1 MSKLIDLIGLTNLAN
16 DIRSWVNAH
25 FLRKEEVPA
34 GSTPYDSNPQMD
46 GTASAGSSNAF
57 ARGDHRH
64 PSDTS
69 KVDKE
74 LGKGLSTNDYDATAK
89 AKVDAIPANPQ
100 YTDTVYDDTA
110 LAGRV
115 STIEGK
121 EIGWDAKQEA
131 INDLDTIRSGAAA
144 GASAIPM
151 PNGGSTGQVL
161 KKTNDG
167 VEWANESGGGGSS
180 ITVDDELSDISTNPV
195 QNKVIKSALDGKAN
209 TSAIPDVSGKYD
221 TADTAETTL
230 DDTDYVPFY
239 DTSATAKRKTLWS
252 NIKAKLKTYF
262 DTIYKATTLA
272 GYGITDA
279 KIDNG
284 VITLGSNTITP
295 LTSHQSLT
303 NYVQKSQTAGLL
315 KNDGTVDTSTYL
327 TQHQD
332 LTNYVEKSQTAGL
345 LKNDGTVDTNTYL
358 TQHQSLSG
366 YAKYQVV
373 NALPANP
380 ESDTLYLIPES

>member
-16 DIRSWVNAH
+16 DIKKWVNDH
-25 FLRKEEVPA
+25 FLRKDEAPA
-34 GSTPYDSNPQMD
+34 GSTPSTTIPNMD
-46 GTASAGSSNAF
+46 GEASVGTENAF

-100 YTDTVYDDTA
+100 YTDTVYDDKA

-121 EIGWDAKQEA
+121 ESGWDAKQDA
-131 INDLDTIRSGAAA
+131 INDLNTIRSGAEA
-144 GASAIPM
+144 GAAAIPM
-151 PNGGSTGQVL
+151 PDGGSTGQVL

-167 VEWANESGGGGSS
+167 VAWANESGGGGSS
-180 ITVDDELSDISTNPV
+180 ITVDDELSDSSTNPV

-209 TSAIPDVSGKYD
+209 TSAIPDVSSKYD

-252 NIKAKLKTYF
+252 NIKAKLKAYF

-295 LTSHQSLT
+295 LTSHQSLSGYAT
-303 NYVQKSQTAGLL
+303 ETWVGQQG
-315 KNDGTVDTSTYL
+315 YL

-332 LTNYVEKSQTAGL
+332 ISGKQDKSNLVTSISSSSTDAQYPSAKCVYDIVGDIETL
-345 LKNDGTVDTNTYL
+345 L
-358 TQHQSLSG
+358 
-366 YAKYQVV
+366 A
-373 NALPANP
+373 A
-380 ESDTLYLIPES
+380 I